1 MTLRHIARAVVLAI
15 GFLWP
20 VTGHASDVI
29 ISNWGTNLF
38 GVPYAVAMEKGF
50 FKETGAP
57 VTGAVGAGG
66 GGSVVRGL
74 LANDL
79 PYGEIGS
86 SAAMDA
92 QHAGLPLIIIA
103 GTARSF
109 DNVWVTEPNS
119 PLKSIKDLVGKRV
132 SFTSPQSITEAFI
145 LMMLKE
151 SGIDANSVTRVAAGG
166 YAQGLTLLD
175 SGGVDAAPMAEPL
188 KTSKKGKYRELFGA
202 EEMLPPI
209 LSVVAA
215 TTRDYAKAHPE
226 VIRAILSGRRKGVEY
241 IYAHP
246 TEAGRIMA
254 KYYDMN
260 PELAVAIVESM
271 TKTKQRMWDEGEIDI
286 AELTSLQQGMIL
298 TGAKVGDVDWQK
310 LIDLS
315 YLPADLQAKSKL
327 NAH

>member
-1 MTLRHIARAVVLAI
+1 MTLRPIARALALAA
-15 GFLWP
+15 GLLSP
-20 VTGHASDVI
+20 EASHASDVV

-66 GGSVVRGL
+66 GGSVVRSL
-74 LANDL
+74 LANEL

-92 QHAGLPLIIIA
+92 QHAGLPLIVIA

-109 DNVWVTEPNS
+109 DNVWVTQPTS
-119 PLKSIKDLVGKRV
+119 SLKTIKDLVGKRV

-145 LMMLKE
+145 LMMLKQN
-151 SGIDANSVTRVAAGG
+151 GIDPASVTRIAAGG

-175 SGGVDAAPMAEPL
+175 SGGVDAAPVAEPL
-188 KTSKKGKYRELFGA
+188 KTSKKGKYRELFSA
-202 EEMLPPI
+202 EDMLPPI

-226 VIRAILSGRRKGVEY
+226 IIRAILSGRRKGVQY

-246 TEAGRIMA
+246 TEAGQIMA

-260 PELAVAIVESM
+260 PELSVAIVESM
-271 TKTKQRMWDEGEIDI
+271 TKTKQRLWDEGEIDI
-286 AELTSLQQGMIL
+286 AELTSLQQGMML

-327 NAH
+327 KAN